1 MEYMF
6 RTHKEPAWGWIG
18 ALMEGR
24 RRTASPRPN
33 TTALKASAAM
43 LGRTPAC

>member
-18 ALMEGR
+18 ALIEGR
-24 RRTASPRPN
+24 RRAVASRRNRPAFTAPV
-33 TTALKASAAM
+33 AI
-43 LGRTPAC
+43 LGCNPVG